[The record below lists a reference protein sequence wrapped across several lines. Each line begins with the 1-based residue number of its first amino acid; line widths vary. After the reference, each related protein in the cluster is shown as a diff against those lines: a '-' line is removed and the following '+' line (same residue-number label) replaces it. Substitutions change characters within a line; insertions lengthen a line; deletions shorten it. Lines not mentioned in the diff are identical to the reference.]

1 MSIRNQYDREL
12 KKLSSQL
19 VRMAVKSVEAVEH
32 AMSALKTYDK
42 AMAKAVIHGDNE
54 INTLER
60 EIEQRCLKL
69 LLMQQPVASD
79 LRQVSATMKM
89 ITDIER
95 IGDEA
100 VDIAELSLHHEACA
114 IPQLREDLLA
124 MANTACEMVDAA
136 VTSYITDD
144 LALAR
149 NTKKRDD
156 VVDDWFVRLRGEL
169 GQHLLNQ
176 PQDIDEVVDY
186 LMITKYL
193 ERVADHAVNLC
204 EWVEFKLTGEHK
216 DIPVFA

>member
-1 MSIRNQYDREL
+1 MSSRKQYDREL
-12 KKLSSQL
+12 KNLSSRL
-19 VRMAVKSVEAVEH
+19 VQMAVKSVEAVEH
-32 AMSALKTYDK
+32 AMTAVKTYDK
-42 AMAKAVIHGDNE
+42 ALAKAVIHGDDE

-79 LRQVSATMKM
+79 LRQVGATMKM

-100 VDIAELSLHHEACA
+100 VDIAELALHHEACA
-114 IPQLREDLLA
+114 IPQLREDVIG
-124 MANTACEMVDAA
+124 MAATACEMVDAA

-144 LALAR
+144 LSLAGS
-149 NTKKRDD
+149 TKRRDD
-156 VVDDWFVRLRGEL
+156 DVDERFVRLRGEL
-169 GQHLLNQ
+169 GQHLLTH

-186 LMITKYL
+186 LMMIKYL

-204 EWVEFKLTGEHK
+204 EWVEFKLTGQHK
-216 DIPVFA
+216 DAAMF

>member
-1 MSIRNQYDREL
+1 MSIRKHYDEEL
-12 KKLSSQL
+12 KRLSSQL
-19 VRMAVKSVEAVEH
+19 VHMAVMSVEAVEH
-32 AMSALKTYDK
+32 AMTALKTYDK
-42 AMAKAVIHGDNE
+42 ALAQSIIHGDDQ

-100 VDIAELSLHHEACA
+100 VDIAELALHHDACS
-114 IPQLREDLLA
+114 IPQLREDVMA
-124 MANTACEMVDAA
+124 MATVACEMVDAA

-149 NTKKRDD
+149 KTKKRDD
-156 VVDDWFVRLRGEL
+156 EVDKDFVRLRNDL
-169 GQHLLNQ
+169 AQHLLAN
-176 PQDIDEVVDY
+176 PQTLDEVVDY
-186 LMITKYL
+186 LMIVKYL

-204 EWVEFKLTGEHK
+204 EWLEFKLTGQHK
-216 DIPVFA
+216 DANMF

>member
-1 MSIRNQYDREL
+1 MSTRKQYDEEL
-12 KKLSSQL
+12 KRLSSQL

-32 AMSALKTYDK
+32 AMTALKTYDK
-42 AMAKAVIHGDNE
+42 SLARTVVHGDDE
-54 INTLER
+54 INTMER

-100 VDIAELSLHHEACA
+100 VDIAELSLHHDACS
-114 IPQLREDLLA
+114 IPQLREEVLV
-124 MANTACEMVDAA
+124 MANVACEMVDAA

-149 NTKKRDD
+149 KTKRRDD
-156 VVDDWFVRLRGEL
+156 EVDEDFVRLRDAL
-169 GQHLLNQ
+169 GQRLLNH
-176 PQDIDEVVDY
+176 PQDIDEIVDY
-186 LMITKYL
+186 LMIVKYL

-204 EWVEFKLTGEHK
+204 EWLEFKLTGQHK
-216 DIPVFA
+216 DAAMF